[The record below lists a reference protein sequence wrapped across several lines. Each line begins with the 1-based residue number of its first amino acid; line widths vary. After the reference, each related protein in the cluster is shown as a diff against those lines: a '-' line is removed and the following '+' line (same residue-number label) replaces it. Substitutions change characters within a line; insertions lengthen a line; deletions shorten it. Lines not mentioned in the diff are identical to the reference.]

1 MLAQDHLAYLPVGR
15 SSLTLV
21 AGADPLRLLLVGG
34 EPLGEQNL
42 MWWNFVGGS
51 HEEIVSYRTQW
62 QTEIGAADDDAC
74 FDRDGLRCGA
84 FPDGEPALIPGPPL
98 PTVRLRSRS

>member
-15 SSLTLV
+15 SSLTLD
-21 AGADPLRLLLVGG
+21 AGADPVRLLLVGG

-42 MWWNFVGGS
+42 RWWNFVGRS
-51 HEEIVSYRTQW
+51 DEEIVSYRAQW

-74 FDRDGLRCGA
+74 FDRDELRFGA
-84 FPDGEPALIPGPPL
+84 FPDGEPVLIPAPPL
-98 PTVRLRSRS
+98 PTVRLRFRS